1 MVRFLIIQV
10 LVQKCD
16 LESRKQAIPVP
27 APNSARRS
35 STLASSEV
43 EEEQLSKEF
52 QSKDYDTETDGS
64 GSLTEDLEELT
75 DGKKQHE
82 THRSLALEASD
93 DLEIND
99 ERLDSMVGTDLKVSD
114 SESSKTTPREVPPT
128 QPTELLNSSD
138 ISQSMV
144 EGPTSDCLAA
154 DVESDESDDSEN
166 PC

>member
-1 MVRFLIIQV
+1 MQNF
-10 LVQKCD
+10 VQRCD
-16 LESRKQAIPVP
+16 LESRKQAIPVQ

-64 GSLTEDLEELT
+64 GSLTEDLDELT

-93 DLEIND
+93 DIEITD
-99 ERLDSMVGTDLKVSD
+99 ERLESMVGADLKVLD
-114 SESSKTTPREVPPT
+114 SESAKTTLREVPPT
-128 QPTELLNSSD
+128 QPTELLSSSD

-144 EGPTSDCLAA
+144 GGRGPTSDCLAA

-166 PC
+166 AS